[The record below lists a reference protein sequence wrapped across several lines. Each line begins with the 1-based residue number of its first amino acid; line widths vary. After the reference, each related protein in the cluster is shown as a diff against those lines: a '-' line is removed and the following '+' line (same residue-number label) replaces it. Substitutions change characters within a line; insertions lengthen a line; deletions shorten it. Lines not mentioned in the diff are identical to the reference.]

1 MLRFF
6 SSQLVKSKFVS
17 FRKRR
22 SRVSLN
28 NFSTLLIRPSRVN
41 LTKLA
46 VSAFS
51 LMNHSNGRMATKSMA
66 NQPLRYSRVIM
77 ARSVTASKLALVI
90 AVLNVSKMSMKNK
103 MSTKELMILKLLE
116 SSSYNAS
123 YAGVTM
129 QE

>member
-1 MLRFF
+1 
-6 SSQLVKSKFVS
+6 
-17 FRKRR
+17 
-22 SRVSLN
+22 
-28 NFSTLLIRPSRVN
+28 
-41 LTKLA
+41 
-46 VSAFS
+46 
-51 LMNHSNGRMATKSMA
+51 
-66 NQPLRYSRVIM
+66 M